1 MLISSSE
8 LFSFVLSRVSRGKNK
23 FLSQENLL
31 FSRYLRR
38 MDTSKMVEAFDQYVY
53 ESEQTLMALPVQSD
67 VEPRTC
73 KPRCLIDRKT
83 CVSLA
88 RVPVGDGIN
97 APLISNRLSVRRRD
111 HIHGIMLA
119 RVAQARPYVAAY
131 EMTNANLDHERMKAS
146 AAAALDRL
154 AVGFTERSS
163 TPS

>member
-1 MLISSSE
+1 
-8 LFSFVLSRVSRGKNK
+8 
-23 FLSQENLL
+23 
-31 FSRYLRR
+31 

-53 ESEQTLMALPVQSD
+53 ENEQTLTALPVQSD

-73 KPRCLIDRKT
+73 KPRCLIELNVEHKARV
-83 CVSLA
+83 CLA